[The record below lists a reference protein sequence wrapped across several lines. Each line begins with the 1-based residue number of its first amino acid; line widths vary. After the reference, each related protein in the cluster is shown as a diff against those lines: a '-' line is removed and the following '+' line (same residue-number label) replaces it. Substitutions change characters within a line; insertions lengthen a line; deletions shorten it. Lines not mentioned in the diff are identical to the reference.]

1 MIFKLNENETVELKY
16 SFRSAIYFEQITN
29 KNVDFQNFTA
39 NDLITLFY
47 SVVIASLQKA
57 NKPVITMLAFMD
69 CIDDYN
75 GGEKCLVEFSNW
87 YAEIVKAQYEVLDS
101 TLTDKEKK
109 EKPKGKKKTA

>member
-1 MIFKLNENETVELKY
+1 MKLNIKGEDLELVY
-16 SFRSAIYFEQITN
+16 SFRSAIYFEQIAG

-57 NKPVITMLAFMD
+57 KKPVITMLDFLD
-69 CIDDYN
+69 IIDDN
-75 GGEKCLVEFSNW
+75 GGDKCLLEFSNW
-87 YAEIVKAQYEVLDS
+87 YAEIMKAQYETMES
-101 TLTDKEKK
+101 TMTEKEKK

>member
-1 MIFKLNENETVELKY
+1 MKLNIKGEDLELVY
-16 SFRSAIYFEQITN
+16 SFRSAIYFEQIAG

-57 NKPVITMLAFMD
+57 KKPIITMLDFLDA
-69 CIDDYN
+69 IDDN
-75 GGEKCLVEFSNW
+75 GGDKCLLEFSNW
-87 YAEIVKAQYEVLDS
+87 YTEIIKAQYEALDS
-101 TLTDKEKK
+101 TLTDKEKN